1 MAEPVEL
8 IVGGERFVGFEG
20 ATITQVFD
28 EALTP
33 ASFTVEYSPRVAEEL
48 EPVLIEAGDAV
59 TLRVGDEDL
68 VRGFV
73 DDDVLAYDAR
83 SASFQAVGRSMVG
96 DLLDCSAIH
105 RSRRFRDQTI
115 FEIATALVFDYDLTI
130 QDRANDRTPIERFA
144 IQEGESIAECLQ
156 RAARLRG
163 VVLQDLA
170 GDLVITRTGTE
181 RTSTVLERGRNVLS
195 GQRRRSWRS
204 RFSHYHFKG
213 QTRATD
219 DRYGLDAAQI
229 GHEIEDREIT
239 RTRRLSVV
247 AHADRREDLGRRAVL
262 ERNVRAG
269 KSQSLSYE
277 VSGWFTDEGELWRPN
292 TLVRVVDSWFRVEA
306 ELLVQGVTLAYS
318 TKPAQYR
325 TQLELV
331 RPETFAELEEFPTR
345 RRGARWR

>member
-1 MAEPVEL
+1 MADPIEL
-8 IVGGERFVGFEG
+8 LIGAERFVGFAG
-20 ATITQVFD
+20 ATVTQAFD
-28 EALTP
+28 EALSPT
-33 ASFTVEYSPRVAEEL
+33 SFTLAYSPRVAEQIEA
-48 EPVLIEAGDAV
+48 VLIEAGDAA

-73 DDDVLAYDAR
+73 DDDVLSYTAQA
-83 SASFQAVGRSMVG
+83 AVFQAVGRSMVG

-115 FEIATALVFDYDLTI
+115 FEIAMALLADYDLTI
-130 QDRANDRTPIERFA
+130 QDRANDLTPIERFA
-144 IQEGESIAECLQ
+144 IQEGESIADCLQ

-163 VVLQDLA
+163 VVLQDVA
-170 GDLVITRTGTE
+170 GDLVITRTGRE
-181 RTSTVLERGRNVLS
+181 RTSTVLERGRNVLT
-195 GQRRRSWRS
+195 GQRRRSWRN

-213 QTRATD
+213 QTRTTD
-219 DRYGLDAAQI
+219 DLYGLAAAQI

-269 KSQSLSYE
+269 KSQTLSYE
-277 VSGWFTDEGELWRPN
+277 VSGWFTDEGRLWRPN
-292 TLVRVVDSWFRVEA
+292 TLVRVLDPWFQVDA
-306 ELLVQGVTLAYS
+306 ELLVQAVTLAYS

-325 TQLELV
+325 TQIELI
-331 RPETFAELEEFPTR
+331 RPETFAELDFPTR
-345 RRGARWR
+345 QRGGRWR